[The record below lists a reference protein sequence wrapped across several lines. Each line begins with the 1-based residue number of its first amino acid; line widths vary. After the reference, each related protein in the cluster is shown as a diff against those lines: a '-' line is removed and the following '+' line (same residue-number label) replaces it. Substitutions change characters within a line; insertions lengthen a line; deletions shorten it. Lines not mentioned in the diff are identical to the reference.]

1 MNLRTKTDETSYKM
15 SGDETG
21 GLRKDSDD
29 RKIVWIHLMSKKF
42 GAYEKKSMLV

>member
-1 MNLRTKTDETSYKM
+1 MNLITKTDETSYKM

-29 RKIVWIHLMSKKF
+29 RKLVWTHLISKKF
-42 GAYEKKSMLV
+42 GSYEKSMLV